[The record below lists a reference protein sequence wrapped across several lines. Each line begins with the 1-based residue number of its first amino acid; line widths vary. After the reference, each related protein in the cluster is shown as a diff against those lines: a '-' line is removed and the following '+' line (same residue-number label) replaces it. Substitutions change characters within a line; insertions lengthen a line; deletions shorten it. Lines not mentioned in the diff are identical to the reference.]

1 MCVFRKYT
9 WFDMFIQEVQLTLL
23 LEYIWGLI
31 SGGQIFLSFLF
42 GIKNTSFLDNHEVIM
57 QTERNHTWIDFTS
70 NMEIIN
76 KELQEAYALK

>member
-1 MCVFRKYT
+1 M
-9 WFDMFIQEVQLTLL
+9 
-23 LEYIWGLI
+23 
-31 SGGQIFLSFLF
+31 SFLF

-57 QTERNHTWIDFTS
+57 QTERNHPWIDFTS